1 MDRMR
6 PTRKAKWR
14 QSLYARTAADSIV
27 ATLLAVSL
35 SVSTTYAMFH
45 AAGYNVAASE
55 ICSVSATFVLP
66 VFLYVWLS
74 FIGVAFAAS
83 PRRTD
88 VPMPNLTPPQ
98 S

>member
-6 PTRKAKWR
+6 PTRKSKWHH
-14 QSLYARTAADSIV
+14 SLYARTAADSTV

-45 AAGYNVAASE
+45 AAGYDVTASQ

-66 VFLYVWLS
+66 AFLYVWLS
-74 FIGVAFAAS
+74 FIGVAFAAP

-88 VPMPNLTPPQ
+88 VPLPSLTPP
-98 S
+98 SS